1 MVGVPPL
8 THDRL
13 SNLLTK
19 SDYALT
25 VSITVQFYT
34 FFENNRE
41 PHDHHSRSHEMRL
54 AKDERLARGTAVQ
67 LR

>member
-25 VSITVQFYT
+25 VSMAVQFYT
-34 FFENNRE
+34 LSEKSCTTVHQPMQVHSFKLLNVAQSRHCVSFEE
-41 PHDHHSRSHEMRL
+41 
-54 AKDERLARGTAVQ
+54 
-67 LR
+67 